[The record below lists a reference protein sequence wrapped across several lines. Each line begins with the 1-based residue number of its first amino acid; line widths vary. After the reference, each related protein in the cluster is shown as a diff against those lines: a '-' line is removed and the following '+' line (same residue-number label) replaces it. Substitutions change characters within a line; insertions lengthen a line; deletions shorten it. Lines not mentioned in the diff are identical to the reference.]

1 MENNYYNNQSDFS
14 HEQAMNDIMYRE
26 QSKSFMTKAI
36 VALVLSSFPIGSI
49 VAIVMGHS
57 NRTAILDYLDR
68 GGMHTGKIK
77 ASSIMSRAAFFLGI
91 GLTIFYGIYFVILL
105 FMCAALTS

>member
-36 VALVLSSFPIGSI
+36 VALALSAFPIGSI
-49 VAIVMGHS
+49 IAMIMGNS
-57 NRTAILDYLDR
+57 NRNAIMDYIDR

-77 ASSIMSRAAFFLGI
+77 TSSILSRTAFFVGL
-91 GLTIFYGIYFVILL
+91 GLTIIYGIYFIILL
-105 FMCAALTS
+105 CVCSTLSR